1 MVGNIFTRLKARP
14 SAIVLIL
21 VNSVPLLGV
30 VFLAWSVFSVVF
42 LYWLETAII
51 GFFALLKTLVVG
63 FHGRKLN
70 PTLTLQAFAGTPFL
84 AYAGG
89 LFLTVVLYFLTA
101 IFGEEYLAPD
111 PAMGLFRNGLYI
123 LTTVWNTSVQA
134 IVSGALFLLSHGMSF
149 ALNFIRRREM
159 ERIDDLSDLI
169 VVPVVRIG
177 VLWLTLWAG
186 GLLVLL
192 FKMSVF
198 GLIMLVVLK
207 TGVDLYAHLRIHA
220 RLQKKAVR
228 PAATAR

>member
-1 MVGNIFTRLKARP
+1 
-14 SAIVLIL
+14 
-21 VNSVPLLGV
+21 
-30 VFLAWSVFSVVF
+30 
-42 LYWLETAII
+42 
-51 GFFALLKTLVVG
+51 
-63 FHGRKLN
+63 
-70 PTLTLQAFAGTPFL
+70 
-84 AYAGG
+84 
-89 LFLTVVLYFLTA
+89 
-101 IFGEEYLAPD
+101 
-111 PAMGLFRNGLYI
+111 
-123 LTTVWNTSVQA
+123 
-134 IVSGALFLLSHGMSF
+134 MSF

-159 ERIDDLSDLI
+159 ERIDDLSDLL